1 MAKAKIVM
9 TIELEYEVN
18 PREYKGATTPEE
30 CLLIDVQGLKYDP
43 SNIFDDSRAKVTV
56 KGEIIPDEPQ
66 DGNQLALDVVDGSFV
81 APQVAL

>member
-1 MAKAKIVM
+1 MTKAKITM

-18 PREYKGATTPEE
+18 PSDYKGAVTPEE

-43 SNIFDDSRAKVTV
+43 SNIFDDSRANVTV
-56 KGEIIPDEPQ
+56 EGVIIPEPE
-66 DGNQLALDVVDGSFV
+66 DRNQLSMDVVDGSFV

>member
-1 MAKAKIVM
+1 MTRARITM

-18 PREYKGATTPEE
+18 PLEYKGAATPEE

-43 SNIFDDSRAKVTV
+43 SNIFDDSRANVTV
-56 KGEIIPDEPQ
+56 KGEIIPEPE
-66 DGNQLALDVVDGSFV
+66 DSNQLSMDVVNGSFV